1 MKTTTQTVYELRELR
16 EMDQIAYEK
25 ALVAIRERILED
37 MPDWDYPIVTHAF
50 EVLQAFGFAPS
61 YPTQGARFYPIS
73 YDLDTGA
80 VYRIE
85 GTLYVN
91 DKFDEELIDLG
102 YGLSTPHMPELINV
116 YKRLVERAKAQACAL
131 SCSSPND
138 ATNSI
143 DEPLELFTIQH
154 HYAQCDRV
162 FAHPDLADDAQSFVA
177 VYKRFVIY
185 LLRAEYAYIT
195 DEDYVSEYTIANGI
209 WFTASGRI
217 VED

>member
-1 MKTTTQTVYELRELR
+1 MKTTTQTVYELTELR
-16 EMDQIAYEK
+16 EMDQAVYEK
-25 ALVAIRERILED
+25 ALAAIRERILED
-37 MPDWDYPIVTHAF
+37 MPDWDYPIVTHAS
-50 EVLQAFGFAPS
+50 EILQAFGFVPS

-85 GTLYVN
+85 GALYVN

-102 YGLSTPHMPELINV
+102 DDLSTPRMSELINA
-116 YKRLVERAKAQACAL
+116 YKRLVERAKAHTL
-131 SCSSPND
+131 SCSSD
-138 ATNSI
+138 
-143 DEPLELFTIQH
+143 DPLELFTIQH

-162 FAHPDLADDAQSFVA
+162 FAHPDLTDDAQAFIDT
-177 VYKRFVIY
+177 YKRYVIHS
-185 LLRAEYAYIT
+185 LRAEYAYIT